1 MIKVDRYTT
10 FIAIFKERVNF
21 CDLCNLLS
29 AFFMTLRGKTI

>member
-29 AFFMTLRGKTI
+29 AFFYDFEG